1 MERTGTGIGSLHF
14 VSCLTE
20 QARITCHY
28 VFYPVKTSNIT
39 DSLSVSPKKNK
50 LPTKNPYI
58 LLIFAHI

>member
-1 MERTGTGIGSLHF
+1 MERTSTVIGSLHF

-20 QARITCHY
+20 QAKNNRTLRVLY
-28 VFYPVKTSNIT
+28 RNTT
-39 DSLSVSPKKNK
+39 DSLSVIPKKNK